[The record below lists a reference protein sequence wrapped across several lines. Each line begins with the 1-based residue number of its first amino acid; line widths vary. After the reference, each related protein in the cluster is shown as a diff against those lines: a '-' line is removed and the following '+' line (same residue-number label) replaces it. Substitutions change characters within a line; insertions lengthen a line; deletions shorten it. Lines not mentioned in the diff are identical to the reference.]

1 MENELEEDNQEN
13 RRWTA
18 KRKAALVL
26 DIIRGTT
33 TAAQAARTY
42 DLLGF
47 GRYIRYGEST
57 TLQA

>member
-1 MENELEEDNQEN
+1 MEEKLEQDSVEN

-33 TAAQAARTY
+33 KAAQAARTY
-42 DLLGF
+42 DLTNTHN
-47 GRYIRYGEST
+47 R
-57 TLQA
+57 